1 MALIRFEPFD
11 PVSNMLRLQQELDRY
26 LRNPSFQLGISGH
39 GAFPPV
45 NIFDDGE
52 GVAVFAELP
61 GIDPGTLKISGQNNT
76 LTLSGERK
84 REQSANASGYHRRE
98 RPFGEF
104 SRSLQLPEDLD
115 MSKAAAKYEAGV
127 SENPDSQGR
136 VRPPAPDPG
145 RACLKRRTSNH
156 LRRY

>member
-11 PVSNMLRLQQELDRY
+11 PVSNMLTLQQELDRF
-26 LRNPSFQLGISGH
+26 LRNPSFQLGISAY

-52 GVAVFAELP
+52 GVVIFAELP
-61 GIDPGTLKISGQNNT
+61 GIDPGTLKISGQGNT

-84 REQSANASGYHRRE
+84 REEFNNARGYHRRE
-98 RPFGEF
+98 RAVGEF

-115 MSKAAAKYEAGV
+115 LSKATAKYEAGV
-127 SENPDSQGR
+127 LKIRIPKAESA
-136 VRPPAPDPG
+136 RPRQIQVETA
-145 RACLKRRTSNH
+145 
-156 LRRY
+156 

>member
-11 PVSNMLRLQQELDRY
+11 PVANMLNLQQELERH
-26 LRNPSFQLGISGH
+26 LRNPSFHLGISAY

-61 GIDPGTLKISGQNNT
+61 GIDPGTLKISGQGNT

-84 REQSANASGYHRRE
+84 REESGNPRGFHRRE
-98 RPFGEF
+98 RPIGEF
-104 SRSLQLPEDLD
+104 SRSLQLPENLD
-115 MSKAAAKYEAGV
+115 MAKAAAKYEAGV
-127 SENPDSQGR
+127 LKIRIPKAES
-136 VRPPAPDPG
+136 A
-145 RACLKRRTSNH
+145 RARQIQVEAA
-156 LRRY
+156 